1 MITRQFILEVW
12 ERMETDTVGAAEISR
27 IQEAIAESLSPD
39 SRDVIQ
45 ISPASIA
52 RILADEGAHLRHPE
66 ILEADVRWRESQEM
80 ISLAGAPNDLSLV
93 QQVFSFV
100 EKIQRGEFENKE
112 SARKSMRQTA
122 LKLKSEFELIAT
134 HRNDLEGEI
143 LREFSQWLKVFLET
157 PEIARDWIAL
167 RIETPDYKDLM
178 RRFEELAR
186 LNDSPA
192 PKSMP

>member
-1 MITRQFILEVW
+1 
-12 ERMETDTVGAAEISR
+12 METDTVGAAEISR

-134 HRNDLEGEI
+134 HRNDLEGKI

>member
-27 IQEAIAESLSPD
+27 IQEAIAESLSSD
-39 SRDVIQ
+39 SHEVIQ

-52 RILADEGAHLRHPE
+52 RILADEGAPLRHPE
-66 ILEADVRWRESQEM
+66 ILEADLRWREHQEM
-80 ISLAGAPNDLSLV
+80 ISLPGELNDLSLV
-93 QQVFSFV
+93 QQVLSFI
-100 EKIQRGEFENKE
+100 ERTQCGEFENKE
-112 SARKSMRQTA
+112 SARKHMRQMA

-143 LREFSQWLKVFLET
+143 FKEFSQWLKVFLET
-157 PEIARDWIAL
+157 PEIARDWVAL
-167 RIETPDYKDLM
+167 RIETPEYKDLI

-186 LNDSPA
+186 LNDTPG
-192 PKSMP
+192 PKSTP

>member
-12 ERMETDTVGAAEISR
+12 ERMETDTLGAAEITR

-45 ISPASIA
+45 ISPAAIA
-52 RILADEGAHLRHPE
+52 RILADEGARLRHPE

-80 ISLAGAPNDLSLV
+80 ISLPGELNDSSLF
-93 QQVFSFV
+93 QQVFSFL
-100 EKIQRGEFENKE
+100 EKTQCGEFENKE
-112 SARKSMRQTA
+112 SARKHVRKMA
-122 LKLKSEFELIAT
+122 LKLKSEFELIAA

-143 LREFSQWLKVFLET
+143 FREFSQWLKVFLET
-157 PEIARDWIAL
+157 PEIARDWLAL
-167 RIETPDYKDLM
+167 RIETLEYKDLI

-186 LNDSPA
+186 LNDMPG
-192 PKSMP
+192 PKSTL